1 MKGGGLECHI
11 PIRRLMAKT
20 ILNFHFDYLTPSLRE
35 VGWLSLMRSEFN
47 ICKNSKVFNFNSYFQ
62 LKLGTGGCHTGKV
75 AVSRGGYLGNVEQH
89 FGWNPQSLKSWSI
102 SLFSS
107 PCQPLSACPALPW
120 VLNAL
125 IISTGPS
132 PSPRTIPSLKK
143 KEQNWIFK
151 LYTSIQLLTLKP
163 QRWLVCVLISSPL
176 AVNAKQMRPWAKITY
191 KPLQAVFGLQ
201 N

>member
-1 MKGGGLECHI
+1 MYHIYHGADVSRPLSVAGFCPPRLFPRWHLYDVGSHRGPTLIAQEERDMAGKKG
-11 PIRRLMAKT
+11 K
-20 ILNFHFDYLTPSLRE
+20 LNQISWKGPLLKDRKIKQYFISWVSIRE
-35 VGWLSLMRSEFN
+35 VGWLSLMRWDPG
-47 ICKNSKVFNFNSYFQ
+47 ICKNCKVFNFNSYFP

-132 PSPRTIPSLKK
+132 PPP
-143 KEQNWIFK
+143 
-151 LYTSIQLLTLKP
+151 
-163 QRWLVCVLISSPL
+163 
-176 AVNAKQMRPWAKITY
+176 
-191 KPLQAVFGLQ
+191 
-201 N
+201 

>member
-1 MKGGGLECHI
+1 MYHIYHGADVSRPLSVAGFCPPRLFPRWHLYDVGSHRGPTLIAQEERDMAGKKGKLNQISWKGPLLKDRKIKQYFISDRVESLLE
-11 PIRRLMAKT
+11 RLG
-20 ILNFHFDYLTPSLRE
+20 DYLWCGEIPTYVRIGKCLTSIHISSSNW
-35 VGWLSLMRSEFN
+35 GN
-47 ICKNSKVFNFNSYFQ
+47 
-62 LKLGTGGCHTGKV
+62 GGCHTGKV

-132 PSPRTIPSLKK
+132 
-143 KEQNWIFK
+143 
-151 LYTSIQLLTLKP
+151 LLP
-163 QRWLVCVLISSPL
+163 P
-176 AVNAKQMRPWAKITY
+176 
-191 KPLQAVFGLQ
+191 
-201 N
+201 